1 MEKLTTANGNLV
13 PSVGLGTYPFQ
24 GSLMADVVKK
34 ALKIGYRLID
44 TSDDYRG
51 ESGIG
56 MAVKELSDIGLKR
69 EDIFLQTK
77 ITDNDSYDDEP
88 LAGLFFN
95 KYSKFMK
102 RHSVEEVVREK
113 VQDSLFEMHTDY
125 IDSLLIHQPYPDYY
139 EEIWDVLIQLKKEG
153 LVRYI
158 GVSNFYK
165 RHLEQLKGKEEFPQ
179 INQIYLSPI
188 GIKQQDVDYCN
199 NENIQLMTF
208 SPLIDIR
215 TRRVPAGN
223 GVFNELQ
230 GKYGKSLAQIVL
242 RWNVERGSIPL
253 ARSRNESRLKENFD
267 IFDFSLTKEEVD
279 GISSLN
285 RDFQYLPTSRICPGF

>member
-1 MEKLTTANGNLV
+1 MEKLTTSNGNLV

-34 ALKIGYRLID
+34 ALTIGYRLID

>member
-34 ALKIGYRLID
+34 ALTIGYRLID